1 MSEIVS
7 RREKTGEEELT
18 VKINGIG
25 LNNVNPYNQ
34 TKRPQQT
41 NKAGQSFADKL
52 EISSAAKEM
61 KVASEY
67 TEARAERVQQLKA
80 EIESGE
86 YKVNAR
92 KVAEDM
98 LKYYRY

>member
-1 MSEIVS
+1 M
-7 RREKTGEEELT
+7 
-18 VKINGIG
+18 KINGIG
-25 LNNVNPYNQ
+25 LNKINPYNQ
-34 TKRPQQT
+34 TKRPLQT
-41 NKAGQSFADKL
+41 NKTGQTFADKL
-52 EISSAAKEM
+52 EISSAAKDM

-67 TEARAERVQQLKA
+67 TDARAERVQQLKA

>member
-1 MSEIVS
+1 M
-7 RREKTGEEELT
+7 
-18 VKINGIG
+18 KINGIG
-25 LNNVNPYNQ
+25 LNHINPYN
-34 TKRPQQT
+34 KANCPVQT

-52 EISSAAKEM
+52 EISSAAKGM
-61 KVASEY
+61 KVTTEY

-86 YKVNAR
+86 YKVDAR

-98 LKYYRY
+98 LKYYRM

>member
-1 MSEIVS
+1 
-7 RREKTGEEELT
+7 
-18 VKINGIG
+18 
-25 LNNVNPYNQ
+25 
-34 TKRPQQT
+34 
-41 NKAGQSFADKL
+41 
-52 EISSAAKEM
+52 M

-67 TEARAERVQQLKA
+67 TDARAERVQQLKA

>member
-1 MSEIVS
+1 M
-7 RREKTGEEELT
+7 
-18 VKINGIG
+18 KINSIG
-25 LNNVNPYNQ
+25 LNKMNPYTQ

-41 NKAGQSFADKL
+41 NKTGQTFADTL
-52 EISSAAKEM
+52 EISSAAKDM

-67 TEARAERVQQLKA
+67 TDARAERVQQLK
-80 EIESGE
+80 EKIESGE
-86 YKVNAR
+86 YQVNAR